1 MRWFL
6 FILLTFTVD
15 ALAGAIDIGQFEKKI
30 AVSKQFEVI
39 EEPRAGMRIEAVPQ
53 LTGWRG
59 VASGLKTFKFGITEK
74 AFWVRA
80 TLINSALHSRT
91 IYLVSEDP
99 RTDVID
105 FYGLDGDR
113 VDVERHTGDHTPF
126 ASRGFFYRGFA
137 FPVTLA
143 PGESR
148 QIYLRFQSTAPVEID
163 LQIYPKWTLEAEAAK
178 AGHAGTLYFGAMAS
192 IILFNFLLFVS
203 SRERIYLS
211 YCLFQGV
218 TAGAISVSFGS
229 AYGLLWPESPYLN
242 SVMSILLPSLA
253 PSLAL
258 IFTAS
263 FLGVRSKNQLLWWSM
278 QILAVIQILIG
289 FFGAFGGGYLF
300 VMRSLYYVLILA
312 PLLILIVALV
322 GAVKKDRSA
331 TLFLMAWV
339 PLILSAALFSLVR
352 LGYVV
357 SSWPQGVEL
366 AFGSIWEAVFLSV
379 CLGDKFNQIKKQEIT
394 YLRRIRNEEL
404 AAREAELMAEAR
416 RREKIIHEREAAANR
431 NLVRVICHDLA
442 NPLNIMLNYSSIY
455 EQGEMPWEEAQRYL
469 RKMHSAA
476 VHQQE
481 IIEHVREFEAINSG
495 KIQMKLVP
503 VRVADAL
510 VQVQDLMQKRLEE
523 KSIRLIISGLTPSL
537 HVIAE
542 QRSLV
547 YNVLANLLSNA
558 IKFSPDGET
567 IELIL
572 EERGDEV
579 LLDIVDQGIGMDA
592 ELQSKIFDI
601 SSPTTRPGLK
611 GEKGTG
617 FGLPIV
623 KSYVERYQGSLQI
636 VSTPIE
642 ESPDQHGTRFTLT
655 LRKGVPAVIA
665 A

>member
-1 MRWFL
+1 MRWLL

-15 ALAGAIDIGQFEKKI
+15 ALAGAIDVGQLEKKF
-30 AVSKQFEVI
+30 AASKEFEVI
-39 EEPRAGMRIEAVPQ
+39 EESRAGMRIEAIQQ

-59 VASGLKTFKFGITEK
+59 VPSGLRTFKFGITDQ
-74 AFWVRA
+74 AFWVR
-80 TLINSALHSRT
+80 TSLSNSALHSRNF
-91 IYLVSEDP
+91 YLVSEDP
-99 RTDVID
+99 RTDLID
-105 FYGLDGDR
+105 FYGLSGDR
-113 VDVERHTGDHTPF
+113 MVYERHTGDHTPF

-137 FPVTLA
+137 FPLTLG
-143 PGESR
+143 PGESLEV
-148 QIYLRFQSTAPVEID
+148 YLRFASTAPVEID
-163 LQIYPKWTLEAEAAK
+163 LQVYPKWTLEAEATK

-278 QILAVIQILIG
+278 QILAAIQILVGI
-289 FFGAFGGGYLF
+289 FGVFGGGYLF

-312 PLLILIVALV
+312 PLLIFIVALV
-322 GAVKKDRSA
+322 GTVKKDRSA

-431 NLVRVICHDLA
+431 NLVRVIIHDLA
-442 NPLNIMLNYSSIY
+442 NPLNIMLNYSNIY
-455 EQGEMPWEEAQRYL
+455 EQNEMPWEEAQRYL
-469 RKMHSAA
+469 RKMHRAA

-495 KIQMKLVP
+495 KIQIKLVP
-503 VRVADAL
+503 VKLADAF
-510 VQVQDLMQKRLEE
+510 VQLQDLMQKRLEE
-523 KSIRLIISGLTPSL
+523 KKIRLVISGLDADL
-537 HVIAE
+537 YVIAE

-547 YNVLANLLSNA
+547 YNVFANLLSNA
-558 IKFSPDGET
+558 IKFSPDGST

-572 EERGDEV
+572 EGRGEEV
-579 LLDIVDQGIGMDA
+579 QLDVVDHGIGMDA
-592 ELQSKIFDI
+592 ELQARIFDI

-623 KSYVERYQGSLQI
+623 KSYVERYQGSLRI
-636 VSTPIE
+636 SSTPIE
-642 ESPDQHGTRFTLT
+642 ESPEQHGTRFILT
-655 LRKGVPAVIA
+655 LRRGFPAVCSA
-665 A
+665 